1 MRRRYAVHADTRIDT
16 MDKLKQQ
23 ILITIAVLVGLLVLA
38 VAWAWYKST
47 GNDL

>member
-1 MRRRYAVHADTRIDT
+1 MDT
-16 MDKLKQQ
+16 LKRK
-23 ILITIAVLVGLLVLA
+23 ILITIAVLVGLLVLV